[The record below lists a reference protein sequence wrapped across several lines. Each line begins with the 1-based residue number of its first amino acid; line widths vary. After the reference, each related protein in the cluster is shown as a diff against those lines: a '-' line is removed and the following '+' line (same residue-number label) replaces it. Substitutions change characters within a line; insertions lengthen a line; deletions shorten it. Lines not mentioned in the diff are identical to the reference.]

1 MDELRTQI
9 AKAPTQR
16 RGRANGGGKLVSDH
30 YELKKIDLE
39 HRHARRL
46 PELEFQRE
54 KESEKKQK
62 KNDRAREGPQ
72 SLL

>member
-1 MDELRTQI
+1 M
-9 AKAPTQR
+9 
-16 RGRANGGGKLVSDH
+16 VSDH

-62 KNDRAREGPQ
+62 KNDRAREGPR
-72 SLL
+72 SLLQLEFDDGGGWNHQGS